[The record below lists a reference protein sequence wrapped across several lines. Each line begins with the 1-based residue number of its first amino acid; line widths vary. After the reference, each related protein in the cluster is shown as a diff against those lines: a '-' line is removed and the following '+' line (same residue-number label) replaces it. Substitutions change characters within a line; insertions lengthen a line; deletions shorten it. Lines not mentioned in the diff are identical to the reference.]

1 MTICNV
7 NPKVSPWT
15 PRACPA
21 SDSGDVKGTHASTT
35 VCIHICPLHDGIFT
49 LLQKTRMK
57 LAESVGKSFHLPLVR
72 VHQPSLR
79 RIICKSAPQNHP
91 FQWLSPF
98 VWSAPQPHGY
108 PLLKLLRLLATIAS
122 LSKPHLVPCRE
133 PSPPQPSEQI
143 QNAMPNDDSN
153 ASWNDEI

>member
-1 MTICNV
+1 M
-7 NPKVSPWT
+7 
-15 PRACPA
+15 PA
-21 SDSGDVKGTHASTT
+21 PQSAFTSAPCMMASSHSSKTT
-35 VCIHICPLHDGIFT
+35 ET
-49 LLQKTRMK
+49 LKTRMK

-122 LSKPHLVPCRE
+122 LSKPHLVLCRE